1 MADNKHIIL
10 EIASSEKEAP
20 QDPFV
25 DYSLKVKKYLEAK
38 ATEVKGVGI
47 ETLIKVFKSA
57 AKDRND
63 INYCAARINNFLEVF
78 SDYKNF
84 KTAVANNFEPSEECL
99 ATAKM
104 ECKEHGID
112 EIEFEDVD
120 QFYLETKDEFKNSI
134 DIEI

>member
-10 EIASSEKEAP
+10 EITSSEKEVS

-25 DYSLKVKKYLEAK
+25 DFSLKVKKYLETK

-57 AKDRND
+57 ARDCNN
-63 INYCAARINNFLEVF
+63 ITYCAARINNFLDVF

-99 ATAKM
+99 AAAKV
-104 ECKEHGID
+104 ECKDHDID
-112 EIEFEDVD
+112 KIEFEDVD

>member
-1 MADNKHIIL
+1 MADNKLIIL
-10 EIASSEKEAP
+10 EIASSKKEAP

-57 AKDRND
+57 ARDCNN
-63 INYCAARINNFLEVF
+63 ITYCAARINNFLNVF

-84 KTAVANNFEPSEECL
+84 KNAVANNFEPSEECL
-99 ATAKM
+99 ALAKI
-104 ECKEHGID
+104 ECEEYNINEID
-112 EIEFEDVD
+112 FEDVD

>member
-10 EIASSEKEAP
+10 EITSTEKEVA
-20 QDPFV
+20 QDPFI
-25 DYSLKVKKYLEAK
+25 DFSLKVKKYLEAK

-99 ATAKM
+99 AAAKA

>member
-1 MADNKHIIL
+1 MARKDHIVL
-10 EIASSEKEAP
+10 EITSSKKEVAK
-20 QDPFV
+20 DPFV
-25 DYSLKVKKYLEAK
+25 DYSLKVKKYLETK

-57 AKDRND
+57 ARDCSD

-99 ATAKM
+99 AAAKA

-112 EIEFEDVD
+112 EIQFEDVD

>member
-1 MADNKHIIL
+1 MARKDHIIL
-10 EIASSEKEAP
+10 EITSLEKEIQ

-25 DYSLKVKKYLEAK
+25 DYSLKVKKYLEVK
-38 ATEVKGVGI
+38 ATEIKGVGI

-57 AKDRND
+57 ARDCSD

-99 ATAKM
+99 ATAKI
-104 ECKEHGID
+104 ECKDHGID

>member
-1 MADNKHIIL
+1 MARKDHIIL
-10 EIASSEKEAP
+10 EITSLEKEIQ

-25 DYSLKVKKYLEAK
+25 DYSLKVKKYLEVK
-38 ATEVKGVGI
+38 AAEVKGVGI

-57 AKDRND
+57 ARDCSD

-99 ATAKM
+99 ALAKI
-104 ECKEHGID
+104 ECEEYNIN

>member
-1 MADNKHIIL
+1 MANNNHIIL
-10 EIASSEKEAP
+10 EITSAEKEVA
-20 QDPFV
+20 QDPFIN
-25 DYSLKVKKYLEAK
+25 YSLKVKKYLEIK

-57 AKDRND
+57 ARDCSD

-99 ATAKM
+99 AAARL
-104 ECKEHGID
+104 ECKEHSID
-112 EIEFEDVD
+112 EIEFKDVD

>member
-10 EIASSEKEAP
+10 EITSTEKEVA

-47 ETLIKVFKSA
+47 ETLIKVF
-57 AKDRND
+57 ND

-99 ATAKM
+99 ATAEI
-104 ECKEHGID
+104 ECREHDID
-112 EIEFEDVD
+112 KIEFEDVD

>member
-10 EIASSEKEAP
+10 EIASSKIEAP

-57 AKDRND
+57 ARDCNN
-63 INYCAARINNFLEVF
+63 ITYCAARINNFLNVF

-84 KTAVANNFEPSEECL
+84 KNAVANNFEPSEECL
-99 ATAKM
+99 TLAKI
-104 ECKEHGID
+104 ECEEYNINEID
-112 EIEFEDVD
+112 FEDVD

>member
-1 MADNKHIIL
+1 MANNNHIIL
-10 EIASSEKEAP
+10 EITSAEKEVA
-20 QDPFV
+20 QDPFIN
-25 DYSLKVKKYLEAK
+25 YSLKVKKYLETK

-57 AKDRND
+57 ARDCSD

-99 ATAKM
+99 AAAKA
-104 ECKEHGID
+104 ECKEYGID
-112 EIEFEDVD
+112 EIEFKDVD

>member
-1 MADNKHIIL
+1 MARKDHIIL
-10 EIASSEKEAP
+10 EIASSEKETAK
-20 QDPFV
+20 DPFV
-25 DYSLKVKKYLEAK
+25 DYSLKVKKYLEVK
-38 ATEVKGVGI
+38 AAEVKGVGI
-47 ETLIKVFKSA
+47 ETLIRVFKSA
-57 AKDRND
+57 ARDCSD
-63 INYCAARINNFLEVF
+63 SNYCAARINNFLEVF

-99 ATAKM
+99 VTAKV
-104 ECKEHGID
+104 ECKDHGID

>member
-10 EIASSEKEAP
+10 EITSTEKEVA

-104 ECKEHGID
+104 ECREHGID

>member
-10 EIASSEKEAP
+10 EIASSKKEAP

-57 AKDRND
+57 ARDYNN
-63 INYCAARINNFLEVF
+63 ITYCAARINNFLNVF

-84 KTAVANNFEPSEECL
+84 KNAVANNFEPSEECL
-99 ATAKM
+99 ALAKI
-104 ECKEHGID
+104 ECEEYNINEID
-112 EIEFEDVD
+112 FEDVD

>member
-10 EIASSEKEAP
+10 EIASSKKEAP

-38 ATEVKGVGI
+38 ATEVKGVGV

-57 AKDRND
+57 ARDCNN
-63 INYCAARINNFLEVF
+63 ITYCAARINNFLNVF

-84 KTAVANNFEPSEECL
+84 KNAVANNFEPSEECL
-99 ATAKM
+99 ALAKI
-104 ECKEHGID
+104 ECEEYNINEID
-112 EIEFEDVD
+112 FEDVD

>member
-1 MADNKHIIL
+1 MARKDHIVL
-10 EIASSEKEAP
+10 EITSSKKEVAK
-20 QDPFV
+20 DPFV
-25 DYSLKVKKYLEAK
+25 DYSLKVKKYLETK

-57 AKDRND
+57 ARDCSD

-99 ATAKM
+99 ATAKV
-104 ECKEHGID
+104 ECKDHGID

>member
-10 EIASSEKEAP
+10 EITSTEKEVA
-20 QDPFV
+20 QDPFI

-99 ATAKM
+99 AAARL

-112 EIEFEDVD
+112 EIEFKDVD

>member
-10 EIASSEKEAP
+10 EIASSRKEAP

-38 ATEVKGVGI
+38 AAEVKGVGI

-57 AKDRND
+57 ARDCNN
-63 INYCAARINNFLEVF
+63 ITYCAARINNFLNVF

-84 KTAVANNFEPSEECL
+84 KNAVANNFEPSEECL
-99 ATAKM
+99 ALAKI
-104 ECKEHGID
+104 ECEEYNINEID
-112 EIEFEDVD
+112 FEDVD

>member
-10 EIASSEKEAP
+10 EIASSKKEAP

-57 AKDRND
+57 ARDCNN
-63 INYCAARINNFLEVF
+63 ITYCAARINNFLNVF

-84 KTAVANNFEPSEECL
+84 KNAVANNFEPSEECL
-99 ATAKM
+99 ALAKI
-104 ECKEHGID
+104 ECEEYNINEID
-112 EIEFEDVD
+112 FEDVD
-120 QFYLETKDEFKNSI
+120 QFYLETKDEFKHSI

>member
-1 MADNKHIIL
+1 MANNKHIIL
-10 EIASSEKEAP
+10 EITSSEKEVS

-25 DYSLKVKKYLEAK
+25 DFSLKVKKYLETK

-57 AKDRND
+57 ARDCNN
-63 INYCAARINNFLEVF
+63 ITYCAARINNFLDVF

-99 ATAKM
+99 AGAIIESKD
-104 ECKEHGID
+104 HGID
-112 EIEFEDVD
+112 GIEIEDVD
-120 QFYLETKDEFKNSI
+120 QFYRETKDEFNNSI

>member
-1 MADNKHIIL
+1 MARKDHIIL
-10 EIASSEKEAP
+10 EITSLEKEVQ

-38 ATEVKGVGI
+38 AVEVKGVGI

-57 AKDRND
+57 ARDCSD

-99 ATAKM
+99 AAAKA
-104 ECKEHGID
+104 ECKEHDID
-112 EIEFEDVD
+112 KIEFEDVD

>member
-1 MADNKHIIL
+1 MARKDHIIL
-10 EIASSEKEAP
+10 EITSLEKEIQ

-25 DYSLKVKKYLEAK
+25 DYSLKVKKYLEVK
-38 ATEVKGVGI
+38 ATEIKGVGI

-57 AKDRND
+57 ARDSSD
-63 INYCAARINNFLEVF
+63 INYCAARINNFLEGFSVF
-78 SDYKNF
+78 KNF
-84 KTAVANNFEPSEECL
+84 KTAVANNFVPSEECL
-99 ATAKM
+99 ATAKI

-120 QFYLETKDEFKNSI
+120 QFYLDTKDEFKNSI

>member
-1 MADNKHIIL
+1 MANNKHMIL
-10 EIASSEKEAP
+10 EITSAEKKVI
-20 QDPFV
+20 QDPFIG
-25 DYSLKVKKYLEAK
+25 YSLKVKNYLEAK

-57 AKDRND
+57 ARDCSD

-99 ATAKM
+99 AAAKA

>member
-1 MADNKHIIL
+1 MARKDHIIL
-10 EIASSEKEAP
+10 EITSLEKEVQ

-38 ATEVKGVGI
+38 AVEVKGVGI

-57 AKDRND
+57 ARDCSD

-99 ATAKM
+99 AAAKA

>member
-1 MADNKHIIL
+1 VARKDHIIL
-10 EIASSEKEAP
+10 EITSLEKEVQ

-25 DYSLKVKKYLEAK
+25 DYSLKVKKYLEVK
-38 ATEVKGVGI
+38 AAEVKGVGI

-57 AKDRND
+57 ARDCSD

-84 KTAVANNFEPSEECL
+84 KNAVANNFEPSEECL
-99 ATAKM
+99 ALAKI
-104 ECKEHGID
+104 ECEEYNISEID
-112 EIEFEDVD
+112 FEDVD

>member
-1 MADNKHIIL
+1 MIL
-10 EIASSEKEAP
+10 EITSAEKKVI
-20 QDPFV
+20 QDPFIG
-25 DYSLKVKKYLEAK
+25 YSLKVKNYLEAK

-57 AKDRND
+57 ARDCSD

-99 ATAKM
+99 AAAKA

>member
-1 MADNKHIIL
+1 MANNKHIIL
-10 EIASSEKEAP
+10 EITSSEKEVS

-25 DYSLKVKKYLEAK
+25 DFSLK

-57 AKDRND
+57 ARDCNN
-63 INYCAARINNFLEVF
+63 ITYCAARINNFLDVF

-99 ATAKM
+99 AVAII

>member
-1 MADNKHIIL
+1 MARKDHIIL
-10 EIASSEKEAP
+10 EITSSEKEIQ

-25 DYSLKVKKYLEAK
+25 DYSLKVKKYLEVK
-38 ATEVKGVGI
+38 AAEVKGVGI

-57 AKDRND
+57 ARDCNN
-63 INYCAARINNFLEVF
+63 ITYCAARINNFLDVF

-99 ATAKM
+99 AVAII
-104 ECKEHGID
+104 ECKDHGID
-112 EIEFEDVD
+112 EIEFEDAD

>member
-1 MADNKHIIL
+1 VADNKHIIL
-10 EIASSEKEAP
+10 EIASSKKEAP

-57 AKDRND
+57 ARDCNN
-63 INYCAARINNFLEVF
+63 ITYCAARINNFLNVF

-84 KTAVANNFEPSEECL
+84 KNAVANNFEPSEECL
-99 ATAKM
+99 TLAKI
-104 ECKEHGID
+104 ECEEYNINEID
-112 EIEFEDVD
+112 FEDVD

>member
-1 MADNKHIIL
+1 MARKDHIIL
-10 EIASSEKEAP
+10 EITSLEKEVQ

-25 DYSLKVKKYLEAK
+25 DYSLKVKKYLEVK
-38 ATEVKGVGI
+38 ATEIKGVGI

-57 AKDRND
+57 ARDCSD

-99 ATAKM
+99 ATAKI

>member
-1 MADNKHIIL
+1 MIL
-10 EIASSEKEAP
+10 EITSAEKKVI
-20 QDPFV
+20 QDPFIG
-25 DYSLKVKKYLEAK
+25 YSLKVKNYLEAK

-57 AKDRND
+57 ARDCSD

-99 ATAKM
+99 AAAKA

-112 EIEFEDVD
+112 EIQFEDVD

>member
-1 MADNKHIIL
+1 MIL
-10 EIASSEKEAP
+10 EITSAEKKVI
-20 QDPFV
+20 QDPFIG
-25 DYSLKVKKYLEAK
+25 YTLKVKNYLEAK

-57 AKDRND
+57 ARDCSD

-99 ATAKM
+99 ATAEI
-104 ECKEHGID
+104 ECREHDID
-112 EIEFEDVD
+112 KIEFEDVD

>member
-10 EIASSEKEAP
+10 EITSSEKEVS

-25 DYSLKVKKYLEAK
+25 DFSLKVKKYLETK

-57 AKDRND
+57 ARDCSD

-99 ATAKM
+99 AAAKA
-104 ECKEHGID
+104 ECKEYGID

>member
-1 MADNKHIIL
+1 MARKDHIIL
-10 EIASSEKEAP
+10 EITSLEKEIQ

-25 DYSLKVKKYLEAK
+25 DYSLKVKKYLEVK

-57 AKDRND
+57 ARDCSE

-78 SDYKNF
+78 SDYKNI

-99 ATAKM
+99 ATAKV
-104 ECKEHGID
+104 ECKDHGID

>member
-1 MADNKHIIL
+1 MARKDHIIL
-10 EIASSEKEAP
+10 EITSLEKEVQ

-25 DYSLKVKKYLEAK
+25 DYSLKVKKYLEVK
-38 ATEVKGVGI
+38 AAEVKGVGI

-57 AKDRND
+57 ARDCSD

-99 ATAKM
+99 AAAKA

-112 EIEFEDVD
+112 EIQFDDVD

>member
-10 EIASSEKEAP
+10 EIASSKKEAP

-38 ATEVKGVGI
+38 AAEVKGVGI

-104 ECKEHGID
+104 ECREHGID

>member
-1 MADNKHIIL
+1 VADNKHIIL
-10 EIASSEKEAP
+10 EITSTKKEIA

-25 DYSLKVKKYLEAK
+25 DYSLKVKKYLETK

-99 ATAKM
+99 ATAGI